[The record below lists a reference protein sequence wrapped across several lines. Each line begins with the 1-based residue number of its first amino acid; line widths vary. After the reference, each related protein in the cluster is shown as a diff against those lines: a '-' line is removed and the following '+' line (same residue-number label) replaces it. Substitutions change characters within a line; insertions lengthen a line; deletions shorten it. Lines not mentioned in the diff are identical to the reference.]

1 MELIDVLLNTYA
13 RGRVTVGQEKR
24 NNWPN
29 IIYDLA
35 QQHSM
40 GCTALP
46 FVCQGQIDTCGEV
59 SKASTHF
66 CSLERGADSDLTWK
80 NISR

>member
-40 GCTALP
+40 GCTARYLLC
-46 FVCQGQIDTCGEV
+46 VR
-59 SKASTHF
+59 A
-66 CSLERGADSDLTWK
+66 R
-80 NISR
+80 

>member
-1 MELIDVLLNTYA
+1 MELMDVLLNSYA

-40 GCTALP
+40 GCTARYLLC
-46 FVCQGQIDTCGEV
+46 VR
-59 SKASTHF
+59 A
-66 CSLERGADSDLTWK
+66 R
-80 NISR
+80 